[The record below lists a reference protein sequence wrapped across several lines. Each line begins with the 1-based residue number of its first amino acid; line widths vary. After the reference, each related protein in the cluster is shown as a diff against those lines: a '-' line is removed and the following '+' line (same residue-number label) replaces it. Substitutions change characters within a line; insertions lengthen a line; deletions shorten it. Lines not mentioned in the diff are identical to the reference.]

1 MPETATEV
9 LLPKTKT
16 ITICG
21 KKVCLKPLTLR
32 QLLGSFAVL
41 KAAKADIAMPEGA
54 TDQAIMLK
62 MLSNAGESLPELAA
76 VLTGESAEDLQD
88 LSLEDASELALA
100 VSEIN
105 DFGKIFS
112 NFQKAMA
119 LSNPKK

>member
-1 MPETATEV
+1 METATDV

-21 KKVCLKPLTLR
+21 KKVWLKPLTLR

-41 KAAKADIAMPEGA
+41 KAAKADIAMAEGA
-54 TDQAIMLK
+54 TDQSIMLK
-62 MLSNAGESLPELAA
+62 MLSNAGESLPELAS
-76 VLTGESAEDLQD
+76 VLTGESPEDLRE
-88 LSLEDASELALA
+88 LSLEDTSELALA
-100 VSEIN
+100 ISEIN

-112 NFQKAMA
+112 NFQKAMV